1 MRFFFVFILLFSF
14 EYVKICEKA
23 TFEVE
28 MARNEFLIRTYKD
41 IPYDK
46 RLVWAREILDE
57 CYVFDISN
65 GGLFIAQRAHA
76 ENSLVGKS
84 IYDIMSAESVE
95 EMVAHLMSYTDV
107 PMFVSTSRGIAIAIP
122 SLVPSCSLG
131 VLVFAVGKTDDF
143 FRAARANRLSVK
155 YARSLITHKNI

>member
-1 MRFFFVFILLFSF
+1 MLFSF

-65 GGLFIAQRAHA
+65 GGLLLLNERMQKIISSEKA
-76 ENSLVGKS
+76 
-84 IYDIMSAESVE
+84 
-95 EMVAHLMSYTDV
+95 YT
-107 PMFVSTSRGIAIAIP
+107 T
-122 SLVPSCSLG
+122 
-131 VLVFAVGKTDDF
+131 
-143 FRAARANRLSVK
+143 
-155 YARSLITHKNI
+155 